1 MNENKKEVQLLRS
14 EFITL
19 EHKNKETTNEILKEL
34 LEDIVNVEKDFRK
47 LVQMDNNE
55 IVFLKQQIV
64 SLNQEK
70 TKIQQNS
77 IILGTRI
84 ANVENEVG
92 FE

>member
-1 MNENKKEVQLLRS
+1 MQLLRS

>member
-1 MNENKKEVQLLRS
+1 MNESKKEVQLLRS
-14 EFITL
+14 EFMTL
-19 EHKNKETTNEILKEL
+19 EHKNKEVVNETLKEL

-55 IVFLKQQIV
+55 IVFLKQQIAQ
-64 SLNQEK
+64 LNQEK

>member
-1 MNENKKEVQLLRS
+1 LNESKKEVQLLRS
-14 EFITL
+14 EFMTL
-19 EHKNKETTNEILKEL
+19 EHKNKEVVNETLKEL

-55 IVFLKQQIV
+55 IVFLKQQIAQ
-64 SLNQEK
+64 LNQEK

>member
-1 MNENKKEVQLLRS
+1 M
-14 EFITL
+14 TL
-19 EHKNKETTNEILKEL
+19 EHKNKEVVNETLKEL

-55 IVFLKQQIV
+55 IVFLKQQIAQ
-64 SLNQEK
+64 LNQEK

>member
-1 MNENKKEVQLLRS
+1 LNENKKEVQLLRS